1 MAAKFVT
8 AAAEM
13 KDIHSEKW
21 EKRESQNKIYFKTI
35 RFCAFC
41 SLVKNY
47 SLLKQKR

>member
-21 EKRESQNKIYFKTI
+21 EKRESQI
-35 RFCAFC
+35 RFI
-41 SLVKNY
+41 
-47 SLLKQKR
+47 LKP